1 MKYAIGVQNQ
11 DQLIERQNKN
21 DLFNQEEKQVDYRKN
36 YEPKPVMRSG
46 L

>member
-21 DLFNQEEKQVDYRKN
+21 D
-36 YEPKPVMRSG
+36 
-46 L
+46 